1 MIIQSKFACDMGL
14 GGGMVWSLE
23 TDDFQGHCHG
33 ERFPII
39 KTIYRTLVG
48 RYPTYT
54 WHPAPPRSTSNQ
66 VCDFYKPTWVPQPP
80 VSQNHVCIVSFHS
93 NFDISS
99 GQEMPFLVCYV
110 STPFCKS
117 PHSYSLQLLCHLVK
131 FFGTNP

>member
-23 TDDFQGHCHG
+23 TDDFQGHCRG

-99 GQEMPFLVCYV
+99 GNAILQIPHFLSGTCVPSSEVFWYQ
-110 STPFCKS
+110 
-117 PHSYSLQLLCHLVK
+117 QLIL
-131 FFGTNP
+131 